1 MGSTIVQN
9 LTDEEIMSSWVVKM
23 IHNSNEELILEK
35 DSLKKSLE
43 QQQDWFEKL
52 RDKYNKLDTNNKLL
66 KQEKKFLE
74 DKIKNFLW
82 LDISILILSIC
93 VGFFTNLVTSDLN
106 NKLYWFVLVIF
117 ILIYIWIF
125 IFKSKK

>member
-1 MGSTIVQN
+1 MSSFLIEK
-9 LTDEEIMSSWVVKM
+9 LTEEEIISSWVVKM
-23 IHNSNEELILEK
+23 IHNSNEELILEN

-52 RDKYNKLDTNNKLL
+52 RDKHNKLDTNNKLL

-82 LDISILILSIC
+82 LDISILILSVC
-93 VGFFTNLVTSDLN
+93 VWFFTNLVTGNLDN
-106 NKLYWFVLVIF
+106 ILYWFVLVIF

-125 IFKSKK
+125 IFKNKK